1 MFRYTRRMNADS
13 QQARAAMP
21 PAGICALLPA
31 FHERGRIGAVVS
43 EVRAY
48 VGTVLVVDDGSNDG
62 TAEEAEA
69 AGATVIRHDVNRGK
83 GVALQT
89 GFEAARQRG
98 FEAVVTLDAD
108 GQHLPA
114 EIPKFIEAYQRTG
127 IPVLIGNRM
136 WNPRG
141 MPRIRR
147 WTNQFM
153 SWLLSREMKQYVPDT
168 QCGYRLFRCDVIPY
182 IQATSERFAAESEI
196 LLHVAARRMRIDNVR
211 ITTVYGDEK
220 SKINP
225 WTDTVRFFQMLH
237 AHRQRRR
244 GK

>member
-1 MFRYTRRMNADS
+1 MTSEASTDT
-13 QQARAAMP
+13 P
-21 PAGICALLPA
+21 PPSSDGICALMPA
-31 FHERGRIGAVVS
+31 FHERGRIGTVVS
-43 EVRAY
+43 EVRRH
-48 VGTVLVVDDGSNDG
+48 VPTVLVVDDGSGDG

-69 AGATVIRHDVNRGK
+69 AGAVVIRHETNRGK

-89 GFEAARQRG
+89 GFEEARKLG

-108 GQHLPA
+108 GQHLPC
-114 EIPKFIEAYQRTG
+114 EIPKFIETYRRTN

-136 WNPRG
+136 WDTRG

-147 WTNQFM
+147 WTNRFM
-153 SWLLSREMKQYVPDT
+153 SWLLSREMRQFVPDT

-196 LLHVAARRMRIDNVR
+196 LLNVAARHMRIDNVR
-211 ITTVYGDEK
+211 ITTVYGSEK

-225 WTDTVRFFQMLH
+225 WSDTFRFFGMLR
-237 AHRQRRR
+237 AHRRRMR
-244 GK
+244 RK